1 MFQSNAA
8 SNWGKRGQ
16 ERKKEKEINNK
27 HQLHSFIWHMQGNI
41 FSADTRRI
49 VMKKVA
55 KRMVRVG
62 STFSNFREVAV
73 VVHDWSGVPPS
84 PILVVDSGGSRKRC
98 WVEHHHQN
106 EMMPWGKSYALR
118 RQVRR
123 MPEVVSTISLGKMA
137 GTLVHDWFDFVDVPV
152 QTQLLVMDRGRS

>member
-1 MFQSNAA
+1 
-8 SNWGKRGQ
+8 
-16 ERKKEKEINNK
+16 
-27 HQLHSFIWHMQGNI
+27 MQGNI

-73 VVHDWSGVPPS
+73 VVHDGSGVPPS

-98 WVEHHHQN
+98 
-106 EMMPWGKSYALR
+106 
-118 RQVRR
+118 
-123 MPEVVSTISLGKMA
+123 
-137 GTLVHDWFDFVDVPV
+137 
-152 QTQLLVMDRGRS
+152 